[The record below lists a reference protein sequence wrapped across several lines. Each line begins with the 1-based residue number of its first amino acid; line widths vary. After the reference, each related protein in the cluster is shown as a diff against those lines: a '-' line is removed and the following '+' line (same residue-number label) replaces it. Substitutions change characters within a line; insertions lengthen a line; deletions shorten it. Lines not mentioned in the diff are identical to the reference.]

1 MAYSLGIDIGSV
13 NAKLAL
19 INHDDRVVLLDSE
32 KVTSSARAALAS
44 LIARLAEKHRLPDIH
59 TVAASGSTATIVPE
73 ELDWSEYSS
82 SLSIASG
89 ILHYHP
95 EAKTIVQIGGQSS
108 FVMELQDGLKKPWR
122 LASNPLCA
130 AGTGMFLEQQAYR
143 LG

>member
-32 KVTSSARAALAS
+32 KVTSSARAAVVS
-44 LIARLAEKHRLPDIH
+44 LIARLAEKHRLPDIQ
-59 TVAASGSTATIVPE
+59 TVGASGSTAAIVPE

-95 EAKTIVQIGGQSS
+95 EAKTIV
-108 FVMELQDGLKKPWR
+108 
-122 LASNPLCA
+122 
-130 AGTGMFLEQQAYR
+130 
-143 LG
+143 